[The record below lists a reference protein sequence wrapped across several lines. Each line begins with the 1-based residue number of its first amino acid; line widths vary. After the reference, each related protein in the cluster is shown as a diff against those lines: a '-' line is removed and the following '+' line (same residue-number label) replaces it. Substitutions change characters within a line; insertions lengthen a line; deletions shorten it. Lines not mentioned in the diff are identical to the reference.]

1 MPQLFHIKTFGCQMN
16 KHDSDSVSQ
25 ILMTEGYQ
33 QSKSVDNADIILI
46 NTCAVRQ
53 KAEEKALTVLGQ
65 LAPLKQ
71 KKRDLITG
79 VIGCVAQEQGI
90 GLLKRF
96 PHLDLILG
104 PRNIHHIDKFIARI
118 KKKRER
124 ISSLDLSGQITSF
137 PTYNGFLKGRVTC
150 FLKIMEGCDNFCSY
164 CIVPFVRGRETSVS
178 AKKIINEA
186 NRLVRQGIKEIT
198 LIGQNV
204 NSYNISNGSG
214 PTFSGL
220 LKALDSISGL
230 KRLRFTTSHP
240 KDLSDDL
247 IGLFGELK
255 TLSPHIHLPV
265 QSGSDTILELMN
277 RGYTRDTYLSLIE
290 RLRKVRPDIAITT
303 DMIVGF
309 PGERKRDFH
318 DSLRLMDEVKF
329 DSIFSFKYSERSG
342 TRAAHLP
349 GKIGDTEKQ
358 KRLFL
363 LQQRQKEITLGKNKS
378 LEGTVQEVLVEGRGK
393 RGNHQLSGRAP
404 GNKIVNFSSA
414 TDLTGEL
421 VRLKI
426 IEGFQNSLLGKI
438 VCIGD
443 QKTS

>member
-1 MPQLFHIKTFGCQMN
+1 
-16 KHDSDSVSQ
+16 
-25 ILMTEGYQ
+25 
-33 QSKSVDNADIILI
+33 
-46 NTCAVRQ
+46 
-53 KAEEKALTVLGQ
+53 
-65 LAPLKQ
+65 
-71 KKRDLITG
+71 
-79 VIGCVAQEQGI
+79 
-90 GLLKRF
+90 
-96 PHLDLILG
+96 
-104 PRNIHHIDKFIARI
+104 
-118 KKKRER
+118 
-124 ISSLDLSGQITSF
+124 
-137 PTYNGFLKGRVTC
+137 
-150 FLKIMEGCDNFCSY
+150 
-164 CIVPFVRGRETSVS
+164 
-178 AKKIINEA
+178 
-186 NRLVRQGIKEIT
+186 
-198 LIGQNV
+198 
-204 NSYNISNGSG
+204 
-214 PTFSGL
+214 
-220 LKALDSISGL
+220 
-230 KRLRFTTSHP
+230 
-240 KDLSDDL
+240 
-247 IGLFGELK
+247 
-255 TLSPHIHLPV
+255 
-265 QSGSDTILELMN
+265 MN